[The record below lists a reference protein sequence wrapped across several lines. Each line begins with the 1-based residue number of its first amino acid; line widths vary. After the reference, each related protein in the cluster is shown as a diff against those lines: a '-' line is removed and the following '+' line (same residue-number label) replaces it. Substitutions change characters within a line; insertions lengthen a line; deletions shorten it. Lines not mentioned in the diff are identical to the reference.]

1 MAVISFASARGS
13 WDLLP
18 GPCNVRSY
26 QATMGRAAGRPERQA
41 VPFGSV
47 SGARNLGRAA
57 LAEPAK
63 SPPPRGPQGKN
74 ARPPRRLNNHNLD
87 RGSWR
92 DATSRPSTD
101 VGHRPWSA
109 LRRDARVGLQ
119 VRDRHTL
126 RGYRSEE
133 RRVGKEGRSRW

>member
-74 ARPPRRLNNHNLD
+74 ARPPRRLTNQQLGPRFLERCHLKAKY
-87 RGSWR
+87 RR
-92 DATSRPSTD
+92 RPSAVVCFT
-101 VGHRPWSA
+101 
-109 LRRDARVGLQ
+109 ARCKSGTTGTGSTYTARILSGSV
-119 VRDRHTL
+119 HIAAA
-126 RGYRSEE
+126 
-133 RRVGKEGRSRW
+133 